1 MPTVPIK
8 PWDSPHSVGLVV
20 PQSFAFAKPPD
31 ELELDCGKRF
41 GPIRVAYETY
51 GTLDETRS
59 NAVLILHALSGDAHV
74 AGYHSPGDPKPGW
87 WDMMVGPGEA
97 FDTDQ
102 YFVVCSNVLGGCKG
116 TEGPGS
122 VDPRT
127 SRPYGAGF
135 PIVTIR
141 DMVRVQC
148 ALADH
153 LGIDRWLSMAGGSMG
168 GMQVLE
174 WAITYPDRVVS
185 AIPIATASRLS
196 DQGLAFDYV
205 GRAAIRADEG
215 WAEGHYHGDDG
226 PRRGLAIAR
235 MLGHITYLSERG
247 MRERFGRRLQ
257 DEGRDRAAWG
267 MDIDF
272 AVESYLEHQGRS
284 FVERFD
290 SNSYL
295 YITRAMDT
303 FDLVE
308 REGSLEAA
316 FANVKAGFLVIAFT
330 SDWLFPP
337 RQSRELVRAMRAHG
351 LAVSYCEIESSYG
364 HDAFL
369 LEKEHLSRLI
379 SGYLSNQYREVLTA
393 HDRAG

>member
-1 MPTVPIK
+1 MPTVPVK
-8 PWDSPHSVGLVV
+8 AVDSPHSVGIVT
-20 PQSFAFAKPPD
+20 PQTFTFAAPAD
-31 ELELDCGKRF
+31 RLEMDCGERL

-51 GTLDETRS
+51 GRLDETGS
-59 NAVLILHALSGDAHV
+59 NAVLIQHALSGDAHV
-74 AGYHSPGDPKPGW
+74 AGYHRADDGKPGW

-97 FDTDQ
+97 FDTDR

-122 VDPRT
+122 IDPAT
-127 SRPYGAGF
+127 SRPYGARF

-153 LGIDRWLSMAGGSMG
+153 LGIGRWLSMTGGSMG
-168 GMQVLE
+168 GMQALE
-174 WAITYPDRVVS
+174 WTITYPDRVVS
-185 AIPIATASRLS
+185 AMPIATGSRLS

-205 GRAAIRADEG
+205 GRAAIRADER
-215 WAEGHYHGDDG
+215 WQDGHYHGGGG

-235 MLGHITYLSERG
+235 MLGHITYLSEPG
-247 MRERFGRRLQ
+247 MRRKFGRRLQ
-257 DEGRDRAAWG
+257 DDRHTGSVWG
-267 MDIDF
+267 MDVDF

-290 SNSYL
+290 ANSYM

-308 REGSLEAA
+308 REGSLDAA
-316 FANVKAGFLVIAFT
+316 FAKARANFLVIAFT

-337 RQSRELVRAMRAHG
+337 RQSRELVRAMRANR
-351 LAVSYCEIESSYG
+351 LDVSYCEIESTYG

-369 LEKEHLSRLI
+369 LEKQHLSRLV
-379 SGYLSNQYREVLTA
+379 SGFLNHQYREVLRT
-393 HDRAG
+393 HDRAR